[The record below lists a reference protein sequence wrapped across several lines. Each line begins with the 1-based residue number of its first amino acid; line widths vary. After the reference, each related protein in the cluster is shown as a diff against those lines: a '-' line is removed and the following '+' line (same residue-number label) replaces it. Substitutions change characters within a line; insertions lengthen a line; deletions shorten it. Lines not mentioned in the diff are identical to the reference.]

1 MPKRYLSGAGCSDP
15 DSALSTQLAV
25 QREERESRSSSTH
38 LVLEQAQL
46 PQRRRAHELA
56 RHGVRTRTRARGEK
70 IQSRVGLLGV
80 GRVHTACIAPKSA
93 TRPLRSAG
101 RGKRVI
107 FAQMAGLLAMPTL
120 LPEGVLSA
128 GGEDAQ
134 AVNSS

>member
-70 IQSRVGLLGV
+70 IQSRVGLLV
-80 GRVHTACIAPKSA
+80 VVRVKAAREPRAAAARTRAGWHGASSTA
-93 TRPLRSAG
+93 
-101 RGKRVI
+101 
-107 FAQMAGLLAMPTL
+107 AQ
-120 LPEGVLSA
+120 
-128 GGEDAQ
+128 
-134 AVNSS
+134 

>member
-70 IQSRVGLLGV
+70 IQSRVGLLV
-80 GRVHTACIAPKSA
+80 VVRVKAARALRRHARRLAWSKQH
-93 TRPLRSAG
+93 RSAIMIEQVYII
-101 RGKRVI
+101 R
-107 FAQMAGLLAMPTL
+107 AMAAR
-120 LPEGVLSA
+120 
-128 GGEDAQ
+128 
-134 AVNSS
+134 